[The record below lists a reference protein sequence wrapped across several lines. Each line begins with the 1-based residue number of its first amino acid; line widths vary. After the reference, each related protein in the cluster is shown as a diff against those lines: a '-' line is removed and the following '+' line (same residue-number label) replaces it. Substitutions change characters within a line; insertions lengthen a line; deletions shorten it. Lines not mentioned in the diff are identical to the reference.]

1 MRSELLDKNT
11 IKKILVIRND
21 NIGDLICTTPMIQAL
36 KKIFKYASVSVLVNR
51 YNKEAVEGNKFIDG
65 CFVYDKLKHGR
76 HKSRLGAWL
85 ELYRVISEIKKR
97 EFDLVISARTT
108 YSPSVARMAYFS
120 GARWRLGYVPAKGML
135 PRFFYNI
142 PAAVEDKLCHEVDK
156 VFGLVKH
163 IGVNKD
169 DEGLII
175 NIPEAERKN
184 AEDYLRENGVK
195 KGDYLAA
202 MHISSRR
209 PENRWPDDRFI
220 KIGNYLAEKGIK
232 IVVLW
237 MPGDET
243 NPLHPGD
250 DEKAEMIAQKMK
262 GKPILYRTESVKG
275 LIGMLSLCRLMVC
288 LDGGAMHIASAL
300 KMPIVAVFGSTNPV
314 VWGPYGGNHTVIK
327 KGNDVMEIK
336 VSEVMEAINKKLPKK
351 FLKAEGK

>member
-1 MRSELLDKNT
+1 MRSELLDKST

-21 NIGDLICTTPMIQAL
+21 NIGDLICTTPMIHAL
-36 KKIFKYASVSVLVNR
+36 KKRFKDASVSVLVNR
-51 YNKEAVEGNKFIDG
+51 YNKEAVEGSELIDE

-85 ELYRVISEIKKR
+85 ELYRVIAEIKKR
-97 EFDLVISARTT
+97 EFDLVISARSS

-120 GARWRLGYVPAKGML
+120 GSKWRLGYVPVKGVL

-142 PAAVEDKLCHEVDK
+142 PIAVEGKVCHEVDK
-156 VFGLVKH
+156 VFRLVSH
-163 IGVNKD
+163 IGIKKD

-209 PENRWPDDRFI
+209 PENRWPVDRFI
-220 KIGNYLAEKGIK
+220 KIGNFFTEKGIK
-232 IVVLW
+232 VVVLW

-275 LIGMLSLCRLMVC
+275 LIGILSLCRLMVC
-288 LDGGAMHIASAL
+288 LDGGAMHIATAL

-314 VWGPYGGNHTVIK
+314 VWGPYGDGHTVIK
-327 KGNDVMEIK
+327 KGNDAKEIK
-336 VSEVMEAINKKLPKK
+336 VSEVMEAISRKLPKR
-351 FLKAEGK
+351 FLRV